1 MGTKAVE
8 YEAIKVCT
16 VCSGDDGDGDDGDDS
31 TVIEW
36 EYGKESSAG
45 DFQRCSRISH
55 ENGKK

>member
-16 VCSGDDGDGDDGDDS
+16 VCSGDGDDGDDS